1 VVTHHI
7 KRRTGLEIKPLNFH
21 VLTIFPSMFDEA
33 FQEGVVGKA
42 LGRGLITLNSHDLRN
57 FAQDQH
63 RSVDNYTFGGGPGML
78 MSPGPLFAGV
88 EHIKESY
95 GIQDSPVIL
104 LTPQGKTLNQVDVEQ
119 FSTKSDLILI
129 CGRYE
134 GVDERV
140 RQELVTHEVSIGDYV
155 LSGGELASM
164 VLIDAVSRLVPGVVG
179 SIESTEDD
187 SFSTGLLQF
196 PQYTRPAEFRGHKV
210 PDVLVSGHHSE
221 IAKWRRRESLRRT
234 LVRRPDLLDYADLTA
249 EDREFIDS
257 ISDETLSI

>member
-1 VVTHHI
+1 
-7 KRRTGLEIKPLNFH
+7 
-21 VLTIFPSMFDEA
+21 MFDEA

-42 LGRGLITLNSHDLRN
+42 LGRGLITLNAHDLRS
-57 FAQDQH
+57 FAQDHH
-63 RSVDNYTFGGGPGML
+63 RSVDDYTFGGGPGML

-95 GIQDSPVIL
+95 EIQDSPVVL
-104 LTPQGKTLNQVDVEQ
+104 LTPQGKTLNQVDIEQ

-134 GVDERV
+134 GVDDRV

-164 VLIDAVSRLVPGVVG
+164 VLIDAVSRLVHGVVG
-179 SIESTEDD
+179 SIESTQDD
-187 SFSTGLLQF
+187 SFTTGLLQF

-210 PDVLVSGHHSE
+210 SGHHSE
-221 IAKWRRRESLRRT
+221 IAKWRRREALRRT
-234 LVRRPDLLDYADLTA
+234 LIRRPDLLDYADLTT

>member
-1 VVTHHI
+1 
-7 KRRTGLEIKPLNFH
+7 
-21 VLTIFPSMFDEA
+21 MFDEA

-42 LGRGLITLNSHDLRN
+42 LGRGLITLNAHDLRS
-57 FAQDQH
+57 FAQDHH
-63 RSVDNYTFGGGPGML
+63 RSVDDYTFGGGPGML

-95 GIQDSPVIL
+95 EIQDSPVVL
-104 LTPQGKTLNQVDVEQ
+104 LTPQGKPLNQVDIEQ

-134 GVDERV
+134 GVDDRV

-155 LSGGELASM
+155 LSCGELASM
-164 VLIDAVSRLVPGVVG
+164 VRIDSVSRLVHGVDR
-179 SIESTEDD
+179 SIESTQDD
-187 SFSTGLLQF
+187 SFTTGLLEF

-210 PDVLVSGHHSE
+210 PDILVSGHHSE
-221 IAKWRRRESLRRT
+221 IAKWRRREALRRT
-234 LVRRPDLLDYADLTA
+234 LIRRPDLLDYADLTT

>member
-1 VVTHHI
+1 
-7 KRRTGLEIKPLNFH
+7 
-21 VLTIFPSMFDEA
+21 MFDKA

-42 LGRGLITLNSHDLRN
+42 LGSGVITLNSHDLRD
-57 FAQDQH
+57 FTQDQH
-63 RSVDNYTFGGGPGML
+63 RSVDDYTFGGGPGML

-88 EHIKESY
+88 DHIKERY
-95 GIQDSPVIL
+95 GIPDAPIIL
-104 LTPQGKTLNQVDVEQ
+104 LTPQGKKLSQPYVEQ
-119 FSTKSDLILI
+119 FATESDLILI

-140 RQELVTHEVSIGDYV
+140 RQQLVTHEVSIGDYV

-164 VLIDAVSRLVPGVVG
+164 VVIDAVSRLVPGVVG

-210 PDVLVSGHHSE
+210 PDILLSGHHSE
-221 IAKWRRRESLRRT
+221 IAKWRRRESLHRT
-234 LVRRPDLLDYADLTA
+234 LMRRPDLLEYADLTA

-257 ISDETLSI
+257 ISDEPLFI